1 MQAFYSG
8 RLARHLPPWH
18 RFAMQNRADY
28 SAVIT
33 VDKVEPQILREIGFP
48 WAAAVEERVRRS
60 VSGML
65 QATGYQWK
73 NWIWPPVTV
82 HRREDPSSTVNLTG
96 ELYETCNGVPPPG

>member
-48 WAAAVEERVRRS
+48 WTAAVAERVRRS

-82 HRREDPSSTVNLTG
+82 HRREEP
-96 ELYETCNGVPPPG
+96 